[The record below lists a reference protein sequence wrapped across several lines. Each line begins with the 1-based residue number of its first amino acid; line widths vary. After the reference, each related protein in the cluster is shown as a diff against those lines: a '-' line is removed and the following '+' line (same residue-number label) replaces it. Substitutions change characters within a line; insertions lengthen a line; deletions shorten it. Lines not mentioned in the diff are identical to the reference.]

1 MAGVEPATPAQDAY
15 QRLVGGEPDLGLFSP
30 GGPFESFPGPVLVV
44 GHNTVVLCSNE
55 AAEPIANLVRAGGTP
70 ELRSAVGAAFEG
82 RAAQI
87 NPLLLDKPESPGEV
101 SRAYD
106 LIVLPWADAP
116 AALLL
121 ARDITLERS
130 LRSALVES
138 RQRYRDLVEAS
149 CDFAWEC
156 DEEGRFTFVSEVGAL
171 DYTAS
176 ELVGMSITELLMDGQ
191 SWEETP
197 FTSRE
202 PIERCDVWFR
212 DQRGSNRCMSVL
224 SVPLEDA
231 QGNWRGC
238 RGLCWDVTTERSQ
251 FTSQAR
257 SHNRELVFSYV
268 MRVVQGELDPARM
281 LEAAAKELISAL
293 PASGA
298 AIFRRLE
305 RGELKLAAQAGRALP
320 EPPPLYLLDDCDS
333 DAIERSDG
341 FRLMIR
347 PTCHRGFGNGALCV
361 WHEDEEVSW
370 GEDELYLLDAIAAQ
384 VAWVHA
390 QADREE
396 QLERLSS
403 TDSMTGLLNRRT
415 LLESIQRR
423 LHRATLSESTMALMF
438 VDLDDFKSINDNYGH
453 HFGDKVLQRVGD
465 ILNRNVRDQDL
476 AGRLGGD
483 EFALLIDEIA
493 VDTAVQKS
501 ESIIASIADTRLE
514 GAPADFRFS
523 LSIGIAIFDPKRPEQ
538 VDSLMARAD
547 RAMYEVKRR
556 GKAGIVVA
564 PPLDRDEKA

>member
-55 AAEPIANLVRAGGTP
+55 AADPIAKLVQGGGTQ
-70 ELRSAVGAAFEG
+70 ELRAAVASAFEG

-87 NPLLLDKPESPGEV
+87 NPLLLDNPDSPGEV
-101 SRAYD
+101 VRAYD
-106 LIVLPWADAP
+106 LTVLPWADAP

-156 DEEGRFTFVSEVGAL
+156 DEKGRFTFISEAGAL
-171 DYTAS
+171 DYAAS
-176 ELVGMSITELLMDGQ
+176 ELVGLHVSELLMDNQ
-191 SWEETP
+191 DWQETP
-197 FTSRE
+197 FASRE
-202 PIERCDVWFR
+202 PVERCDVWFE
-212 DQRGSNRCMSVL
+212 DQLGGNHCMAVL
-224 SVPLEDA
+224 AMPLQDA
-231 QGNWRGC
+231 QGEWRGC
-238 RGLCWDVTTERSQ
+238 RGLCWDVTAERSQ

-298 AIFRRLE
+298 AIFRRLSG
-305 RGELKLAAQAGRALP
+305 GEMKLGAQAGRSLP
-320 EPPPLYLLDDCDS
+320 EPPPLDLLDRRGGE
-333 DAIERSDG
+333 AIERREG
-341 FRLMIR
+341 FRLMVR
-347 PTCHRGFGNGALCV
+347 PTCHRSVSNGTLCV
-361 WHEDEEVSW
+361 WHEDPDIDW
-370 GEDELYLLDAIAAQ
+370 GEDELHLLDAIAAQ

-415 LLESIQRR
+415 FLESVQRR
-423 LHRATLSESTMALMF
+423 LHRATVSESPMALMF
-438 VDLDDFKSINDNYGH
+438 VDLDDFKSINDNHGH
-453 HFGDKVLQRVGD
+453 HFGDKVLQSVGEL
-465 ILNRNVRDQDL
+465 LNQNVRDQDL

-483 EFALLIDEIA
+483 EFALLIGDIA
-493 VDTAVQKS
+493 VDTAIQKG
-501 ESIIASIADTRLE
+501 ETIIASAAETAFDD
-514 GAPADFRFS
+514 APSGFRFS
-523 LSIGIAIFDPKRPEQ
+523 LSIGIAIFDPGNPEQ

-547 RAMYEVKRR
+547 RAMYEVKRG
-556 GKAGIVVA
+556 GKAGIAAA
-564 PPLDRDEKA
+564 PPLNGEENQ

>member
-1 MAGVEPATPAQDAY
+1 MAGIEPATPAQDAY
-15 QRLVGGEPDLGLFSP
+15 QRLAGGEPDLGLFSP

-55 AAEPIANLVRAGGTP
+55 AAEPLADLVRAGGTLD
-70 ELRSAVGAAFEG
+70 LRSAVSAAFEG

-87 NPLLLDKPESPGEV
+87 NPLLLEHPDSPGEV
-101 SRAYD
+101 GRAYD

-156 DEEGRFTFVSEVGAL
+156 DEKGRFTFVSDAGAL
-171 DYTAS
+171 DYAAS
-176 ELVGMSITELLMDGQ
+176 DLVGQPVQELLMDDQ
-191 SWEETP
+191 VLDETP
-197 FTSRE
+197 FAARE
-202 PIERCDVWFR
+202 PVERSDVWFQ
-212 DQRGSNRCMSVL
+212 DQNGGNHCMAVL
-224 SVPLEDA
+224 SLPLEDA
-231 QGNWRGC
+231 AGEWRGC
-238 RGLCWDVTTERSQ
+238 RGLCWDVTAERSQ
-251 FTSQAR
+251 FTDQAR

-298 AIFRRLE
+298 AIYRRLADKE
-305 RGELKLAAQAGRALP
+305 MKLAAQAGETLP
-320 EPPPLYLLDDCDS
+320 EPPPWQLLEARDFE
-333 DAIERSDG
+333 AIERSDG
-341 FRLMIR
+341 CRVLIR
-347 PTCHRGFGNGALCV
+347 PTCHRGRCNGALCV
-361 WHEDEEVSW
+361 WHEEEAVAW
-370 GEDELYLLDAIAAQ
+370 GEDEMYLLEAISAQ

-415 LLESIQRR
+415 FLESVQRR
-423 LHRATLSESTMALMF
+423 LHRAGVSEITMALMF
-438 VDLDDFKSINDNYGH
+438 VDIDDFKSVNDNYGH
-453 HFGDKVLQRVGD
+453 HFGDRILQRVGE

-483 EFALLIDEIA
+483 EFALLIGDIRAE
-493 VDTAVQKS
+493 TAIQKA
-501 ESIIASIADTRLE
+501 EKIIADAAQRPPDTPS
-514 GAPADFRFS
+514 GFSFS
-523 LSIGIAIFDPKRPEQ
+523 LSIGIALFDPHQPEE

-547 RAMYEVKRR
+547 RAMYRVKRA
-556 GKAGIVVA
+556 GKAGIEVA
-564 PPLDRDEKA
+564 PDRNGDERA